1 MTDILIDQRDTC
13 KQCAFM
19 LISTSIIFAIYVMA
33 AGLRASSS
41 RNTSVGPS

>member
-13 KQCAFM
+13 KQRAFM

-33 AGLRASSS
+33 VGLQASSS
-41 RNTSVGPS
+41 QNTSVGRS